1 MSAGALYEAMG
12 LKGYLVEGAWEDEG
26 TIRIQ
31 VAVPREALS
40 CGQCGCRRVHIHERA
55 RREWKSAP
63 FGTIPVVITMDSPK
77 VKCLRC
83 HSKSWHQPTFANGQR
98 RVTKTFEKTLDAW
111 LSKLTLQDA
120 ATMFGVAWHTVCD
133 VDLARL
139 KKLPRPQLSEVQR
152 LAIDE
157 NYLGTRHGFV
167 TTVLD
172 LDTQAI
178 VSVTKGRGQ
187 AALDQF
193 FSTLKQAG
201 SQIKAVATDMSGG
214 YIAAVQK
221 HLPKAALVF
230 DRFHVVKLMNEKLT
244 ALRREMYHELT
255 DKQHRQVLKGTR
267 WLLLKNPENLKQNE
281 KVDERARLK
290 EALKLNESLATAYYL
305 KEDLRQLWEQGSKS
319 AAEKFLESWC
329 KRAEASGI
337 RHLHVMA
344 NTLRMYRSGLLN
356 WYDHP
361 ISTGPLEGINNKI
374 GALQRQAYGYRN
386 FEHLKERILT
396 LHHTKYSLKG

>member
-1 MSAGALYEAMG
+1 M
-12 LKGYLVEGAWEDEG
+12 
-26 TIRIQ
+26 
-31 VAVPREALS
+31 
-40 CGQCGCRRVHIHERA
+40 
-55 RREWKSAP
+55 
-63 FGTIPVVITMDSPK
+63 
-77 VKCLRC
+77 
-83 HSKSWHQPTFANGQR
+83 
-98 RVTKTFEKTLDAW
+98 TKTFEKTLDAW

-152 LAIDE
+152 LAMDE

-193 FSTLKQAG
+193 FSTLKQGG

-290 EALKLNESLATAYYL
+290 EALKLNESLATASY
-305 KEDLRQLWEQGSKS
+305 
-319 AAEKFLESWC
+319 
-329 KRAEASGI
+329 
-337 RHLHVMA
+337 
-344 NTLRMYRSGLLN
+344 
-356 WYDHP
+356 
-361 ISTGPLEGINNKI
+361 
-374 GALQRQAYGYRN
+374 
-386 FEHLKERILT
+386 
-396 LHHTKYSLKG
+396 